1 MKKIPQ
7 YPANLRHGDF
17 RRGGPRRM
25 QRRPRHPPDPV
36 TLGFAPLSGVE
47 NVVFSQN
54 KLTVTASGATV
65 SIGLTD
71 EDGGAISNLN
81 LAAKVSGTGETS
93 WCKASV
99 EAGKV
104 SAFAIDPYT
113 DKETERTADVEVFSD
128 ATYVTPVSLT
138 VVQKAQPKL
147 TASSITAFSFEEQ
160 SGPATIDQEALT
172 IAVTVTRGTDVTR
185 LVPTI
190 EVSEGA
196 TVSPAS
202 GAEQDFSQPVKYTVT
217 AEDGKS
223 RSEYTV
229 TVSVAKSSEAWL
241 LSFRG
246 DDRTGGR
253 RHHRRGES
261 HRAAQS
267 SLPDQWPWYYTHQ
280 EYEISEG
287 ATAGEIQF
295 VDSWDSSFKDP
306 ATITITAE
314 DGVTQVT
321 YTITAEMLPNP
332 NAEITRMLFL
342 DPETSAPTPGV
353 YSALLDAEA
362 KTITIY
368 VRPGLDRS
376 SLTPTIDCSANA
388 ELTPASGT
396 AQNFSSPVKY
406 TVTSEDGQTTVE
418 YTATAVELT
427 DVQVETVDVEAGSFI
442 LGDHPKSPQR
452 EQARSDADERFRH
465 RQIRNDAGRLLQ
477 SDGIQRID
485 GHG

>member
-1 MKKIPQ
+1 MKK
-7 YPANLRHGDF
+7 F
-17 RRGGPRRM
+17 RNIRRIFAM
-25 QRRPRHPPDPV
+25 GIFAAAALAACSDDPDTPDPV

-81 LAAKVSGTGETS
+81 LAAKVSGTGETA

-99 EAGKV
+99 EAGKLRL
-104 SAFAIDPYT
+104 AIDPYT

-229 TVSVAKSSEAWL
+229 TVSVAKSSEARL
-241 LSFRG
+241 LSFRVTTEPVVEG
-246 DDRTGGR
+246 IIDEENHTVLLKVPY
-253 RHHRRGES
+253 S
-261 HRAAQS
+261 
-267 SLPDQWPWYYTHQ
+267 DQWPWYYTYQ

-287 ATAGEIQF
+287 ATAGEF
-295 VDSWDSSFKDP
+295 SSW
-306 ATITITAE
+306 I
-314 DGVTQVT
+314 
-321 YTITAEMLPNP
+321 
-332 NAEITRMLFL
+332 R
-342 DPETSAPTPGV
+342 
-353 YSALLDAEA
+353 
-362 KTITIY
+362 
-368 VRPGLDRS
+368 
-376 SLTPTIDCSANA
+376 
-388 ELTPASGT
+388 GT
-396 AQNFSSPVKY
+396 APSRTRRPSPSRPK
-406 TVTSEDGQTTVE
+406 
-418 YTATAVELT
+418 TA
-427 DVQVETVDVEAGSFI
+427 
-442 LGDHPKSPQR
+442 
-452 EQARSDADERFRH
+452 
-465 RQIRNDAGRLLQ
+465 
-477 SDGIQRID
+477 
-485 GHG
+485 